1 VTASVWQ
8 MMIRDSGLPAM
19 QKHLLLVVGCYGEG
33 GDGWPTTKQIEH
45 DTSLCDG
52 TVRRHLGLLRD
63 RGWLVRVDG
72 RPPRW
77 KPALP
82 SKVTPLFMME
92 GVG

>member
-1 VTASVWQ
+1 MSASIWQ
-8 MMIRDSGLPAM
+8 RMIFDSGLPSM
-19 QKHLLLVVGCYGEG
+19 QRHMLLVVGLYGEG
-33 GDGWPTTKQIEH
+33 GDGWPSSRQIAE
-45 DTSLCDG
+45 DMSVTQV
-52 TVRRHLGLLRD
+52 TVWKHLAALRD
-63 RGWLVRVDG
+63 QGWLVRVDG